1 MAVRWTVSI
10 VYVNTGPMVFVA
22 DEGASA
28 GSLSRRLADGW
39 EPFGFAYSIGGPSGY
54 AVALRKREDN

>member
-10 VYVNTGPMVFVA
+10 VYVNAGPMVFVA
-22 DEGASA
+22 DEGARV
-28 GSLSRRLADGW
+28 GSVERRLAEGW
-39 EPFGFAYSIGGPSGY
+39 EPIGFAASPSGY